1 MSRLWIRPELDI
13 YLTLAEP
20 RSRWAFSRILPW
32 APMTLQRT
40 SDYRDVIRYGMILLH
55 VAVIFLC
62 PTHDEGFWTPP
73 SHVTLYPTPFSRTSL
88 TFAEPPSSSLAPNVS
103 ERTLYYSRKK
113 DRLENFL
120 DIRLFVWLIQASEI
134 SLGLLQSVLRRF
146 TKYRYN
152 LIMQNV

>member
-1 MSRLWIRPELDI
+1 MDPSWVGYLPDTGWTPLPLSVQPNPSMSADDAPAYQRLSWRYTIRDDS
-13 YLTLAEP
+13 LA
-20 RSRWAFSRILPW
+20 RRRYFSLSYTRRGILNP
-32 APMTLQRT
+32 
-40 SDYRDVIRYGMILLH
+40 
-55 VAVIFLC
+55 
-62 PTHDEGFWTPP
+62 PP